1 MMITTMMM
9 VPLGVNDDDSSGCV
23 YNDAYDDDDYDGS
36 DDDMAM
42 LVARRSGMHKF
53 CGLHHC
59 RFQILHNVS
68 IWLCVS

>member
-1 MMITTMMM
+1 MMM
-9 VPLGVNDDDSSGCV
+9 VPLEV
-23 YNDAYDDDDYDGS
+23 DDDDGGGGGDDDADDDDDDDGS